1 MKDIVAAQ
9 GGLEPSRAA
18 RKAIRS
24 KPAAVAHRTDRGALN
39 LPSVVRRRDR
49 SATILLVEDDPAV
62 REVMRKIL
70 LNACYQVL
78 TAESEAQA
86 LEIWERFNLQID
98 LLLTDVMIPHRTTG
112 LELAKKLRA
121 TKPELKVIYTS
132 GFGREI
138 CDRDPALT
146 ASSFLQKP
154 FTPEELMIVVA
165 ATLETKPEFVRT
177 LS

>member
-1 MKDIVAAQ
+1 MKDTVAVQ
-9 GGLEPSRAA
+9 GGLKPSRAA
-18 RKAIRS
+18 RNAIRS

-39 LPSVVRRRDR
+39 LASVVRRRDC

-86 LEIWERFNLQID
+86 LEIWERFNLQIE
-98 LLLTDVMIPHRTTG
+98 LLSDVMIPHRTTG

-121 TKPELKVIYTS
+121 TKPDLKVIYTS

-154 FTPEELMIVVA
+154 FTPEELMIAVA
-165 ATLETKPEFVRT
+165 ATLENKAEFIGT

>member
-1 MKDIVAAQ
+1 VKDTVAAQ

-18 RKAIRS
+18 RNAIRS
-24 KPAAVAHRTDRGALN
+24 KPAAVAHHPDRGTLN
-39 LPSVVRRRDR
+39 LPGVVRRRDC
-49 SATILLVEDDPAV
+49 SATILLVEDDPAI
-62 REVMRKIL
+62 REVMRAIL
-70 LNACYQVL
+70 RDACYQVL
-78 TAESEAQA
+78 SAESEAQA
-86 LEIWERFNLQID
+86 LEIWERFNHQID
-98 LLLTDVMIPHRTTG
+98 LLLSDVMIPHRTTG

-165 ATLETKPEFVRT
+165 ATLETNPVFIGT

>member
-1 MKDIVAAQ
+1 MKDIVSAH

-24 KPAAVAHRTDRGALN
+24 KPAAVAQRTDRGTHN
-39 LPSVVRRRDR
+39 LPSVVRRRDC

-86 LEIWERFNLQID
+86 LEIWERFNHQID
-98 LLLTDVMIPHRTTG
+98 LLLSDVMIPHRTTG

-121 TKPELKVIYTS
+121 TKPDLKVIYTS

-154 FTPEELMIVVA
+154 FTPDELMIVVA
-165 ATLETKPEFVRT
+165 ATLENNAEFIGT
-177 LS
+177 PS

>member
-1 MKDIVAAQ
+1 
-9 GGLEPSRAA
+9 
-18 RKAIRS
+18 
-24 KPAAVAHRTDRGALN
+24 
-39 LPSVVRRRDR
+39 
-49 SATILLVEDDPAV
+49 
-62 REVMRKIL
+62 MRKIL

-86 LEIWERFNLQID
+86 LEIWDRFNHQID

-121 TKPELKVIYTS
+121 TKPDLKVIYTS

-138 CDRDPALT
+138 CDCDPALT

-154 FTPEELMIVVA
+154 FTPDELMIVVA
-165 ATLETKPEFVRT
+165 ATLETKPEFIGT

>member
-1 MKDIVAAQ
+1 
-9 GGLEPSRAA
+9 
-18 RKAIRS
+18 
-24 KPAAVAHRTDRGALN
+24 
-39 LPSVVRRRDR
+39 
-49 SATILLVEDDPAV
+49 
-62 REVMRKIL
+62 MRKIL

-138 CDRDPALT
+138 CDRDPALM

-154 FTPEELMIVVA
+154 FTPDELMIVVA
-165 ATLETKPEFVRT
+165 ATLKTKPEFIRT

>member
-1 MKDIVAAQ
+1 MKETVAAH
-9 GGLEPSRAA
+9 GRLEPSRAA

-24 KPAAVAHRTDRGALN
+24 KPTAVAHRTDRGALN
-39 LPSVVRRRDR
+39 LPGVVRRCDC

-154 FTPEELMIVVA
+154 FT
-165 ATLETKPEFVRT
+165 LEQFA
-177 LS
+177 

>member
-1 MKDIVAAQ
+1 MKDIVSAH

-24 KPAAVAHRTDRGALN
+24 KPTAVAHRTDRGALN
-39 LPSVVRRRDR
+39 LPGVVRRCDC

-138 CDRDPALT
+138 CGGDPELT
-146 ASSFLQKP
+146 ASPFLKKP
-154 FTPEELMIVVA
+154 FAPAELVDVVA
-165 ATLETKPEFVRT
+165 RSLEPKPEFVGT

>member
-1 MKDIVAAQ
+1 MHLVKDTVAVQ
-9 GGLEPSRAA
+9 GGLKPSRAA
-18 RKAIRS
+18 RNAIRS

-39 LPSVVRRRDR
+39 LASVVRRRDC

-98 LLLTDVMIPHRTTG
+98 PD
-112 LELAKKLRA
+112 
-121 TKPELKVIYTS
+121 LKVIYTS

-154 FTPEELMIVVA
+154 FTPEELMIAVA
-165 ATLETKPEFVRT
+165 ATLENKAEFIGT

>member
-1 MKDIVAAQ
+1 MKDTVAAQ

-18 RKAIRS
+18 RNAIRS
-24 KPAAVAHRTDRGALN
+24 KPAAVAQRTGRGTLN
-39 LPSVVRRRDR
+39 LPGVVRRRDC

-62 REVMRKIL
+62 REVMRAIL
-70 LNACYQVL
+70 RDACYQVL
-78 TAESEAQA
+78 SAESEAQA
-86 LEIWERFNLQID
+86 LEIWERFNHQID
-98 LLLTDVMIPHRTTG
+98 LLLSDVMIPHRTTG

-154 FTPEELMIVVA
+154 FTPEELMVVVA
-165 ATLETKPEFVRT
+165 VTLEIKPEFIGT

>member
-1 MKDIVAAQ
+1 MQ
-9 GGLEPSRAA
+9 
-18 RKAIRS
+18 
-24 KPAAVAHRTDRGALN
+24 
-39 LPSVVRRRDR
+39 
-49 SATILLVEDDPAV
+49 
-62 REVMRKIL
+62 KIL
-70 LNACYQVL
+70 GDACYQVL

-154 FTPEELMIVVA
+154 FTPEELMVA
-165 ATLETKPEFVRT
+165 DAVTLEVKQESIGTQKDEPWE
-177 LS
+177 